1 VCVCVRVRAVSQ
13 WVSAVD
19 ELSPSTLAGMIDV
32 APLLPLAP
40 LLACYCFA
48 LVAAL
53 QSQGVVH
60 GAKQVK
66 ALCAIFLHTSAWYRA
81 QRLRGPWSF
90 DWAPPMPQLV
100 RELSVGVL
108 AFSCLRQP
116 SLLPDEAQAASA
128 VAEVRRFAARH
139 DWRTQQQ
146 ALAQQHAQLDAAPSA
161 ANLRQLAKVLAG
173 LCKNESTGSAARFV
187 I

>member
-1 VCVCVRVRAVSQ
+1 VC
-13 WVSAVD
+13 AVD
-19 ELSPSTLAGMIDV
+19 ELSPSTLAGIIDV

-53 QSQGVVH
+53 QSRGVVH
-60 GAKQVK
+60 GAKQIK

-100 RELSVGVL
+100 RELSVSVL

-116 SLLPDEAQAASA
+116 SLLPDEARAVSA
-128 VAEVRRFAARH
+128 LAEVGRFAARH
-139 DWRTQQQ
+139 DWPTQQQ
-146 ALAQQHAQLDAAPSA
+146 ALARQHALLDSA
-161 ANLRQLAKVLAG
+161 LSTANLLKLATMLAD
-173 LCKNESTGSAARFV
+173 LCNSASNSSARA
-187 I
+187 